1 MAAAAHMFS
10 NTVSEGKICATWNER
25 EMPSRV
31 ISRDGMPVMS
41 RSSNRIVPFDG
52 RR

>member
-1 MAAAAHMFS
+1 MMLSGPCAIAAAVHMFS

-31 ISRDGMPVMS
+31 MVA
-41 RSSNRIVPFDG
+41 
-52 RR
+52 RRHAR